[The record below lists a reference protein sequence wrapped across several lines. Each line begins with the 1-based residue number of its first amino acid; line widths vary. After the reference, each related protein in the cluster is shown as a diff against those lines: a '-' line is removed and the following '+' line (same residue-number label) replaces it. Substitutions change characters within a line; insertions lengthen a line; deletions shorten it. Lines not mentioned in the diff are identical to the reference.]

1 MQHTNTHFNL
11 KSCNSGSFFGVF
23 SDSHFRDSSF
33 TVFVLYVTDIIHLIQ
48 LAASHMTQ
56 WVYCS
61 SLVIMFTPSQRTVL
75 IVRFICDF
83 VDSTI
88 IMRSFVYL
96 FIFNS
101 VTMLCFEEKQLPSKD
116 INLKE
121 DLCLCFLCNDLKY
134 LYIE

>member
-1 MQHTNTHFNL
+1 MTL
-11 KSCNSGSFFGVF
+11 ISGI
-23 SDSHFRDSSF
+23 
-33 TVFVLYVTDIIHLIQ
+33 VLYVTDIIHLIQ
-48 LAASHMTQ
+48 LAASHTTQ

-61 SLVIMFTPSQRTVL
+61 SLVIMFTPSQCTVL

-116 INLKE
+116 INLKV

>member
-1 MQHTNTHFNL
+1 MFN
-11 KSCNSGSFFGVF
+11 G
-23 SDSHFRDSSF
+23 SHFRDSSF

-116 INLKE
+116 INLKV